1 MSELIIYEQPNE
13 ALGKDDFT
21 VSVREPGGVWQSL
34 FVFEAKVDMHQVR
47 STSMVYFDMDGT
59 VEVSVHCKKQQ
70 IEQAVIRP
78 LASQISFQI
87 EENTLLFTLEHPC
100 KLSIEINGERFSNL
114 HLLPTPWRQPL
125 LDMTMIM

>member
-47 STSMVYFDMDGT
+47 STSMVYFDMEGT
-59 VEVSVHCKKQQ
+59 VEVSVHCNNRL

-87 EENTLLFTLEHPC
+87 EENTLLFTLEQPC

-114 HLLPTPWRQPL
+114 HLLPTPWRQPHL
-125 LDMTMIM
+125 NLMLIM

>member
-87 EENTLLFTLEHPC
+87 EENTLLFTLSTCVSFPLKSMENVLVTC
-100 KLSIEINGERFSNL
+100 IF
-114 HLLPTPWRQPL
+114 LPTPWRQPL